1 MNIILLLL
9 IGVNALISYKAIND
23 SSFFRKF
30 EFHIGSIKSGE
41 QLRMFSSGFLHVDF
55 QHLFFNMFTLY
66 FFAPYV
72 IYNTTVLYFL
82 YIYIGSLLAGN
93 LLTFYFH
100 KNDYSYRAVG
110 ASGAVTGVIFSAILL
125 EPNLYMYGFIPGYIF
140 GFAYLLFSI
149 YGMKAKNDNIGHV
162 AHFGGAIGGYGITLA
177 KYPELISSQTT
188 TVVALLVPIV
198 VLFILQK
205 LNKL

>member
-23 SSFFRKF
+23 SSFFRKY

-177 KYPELISSQTT
+177 KYPELIFSQTT

-198 VLFILQK
+198 VLFTLQK
-205 LNKL
+205 MNKL

>member
-1 MNIILLLL
+1 
-9 IGVNALISYKAIND
+9 
-23 SSFFRKF
+23 
-30 EFHIGSIKSGE
+30 
-41 QLRMFSSGFLHVDF
+41 
-55 QHLFFNMFTLY
+55 
-66 FFAPYV
+66 
-72 IYNTTVLYFL
+72 
-82 YIYIGSLLAGN
+82 
-93 LLTFYFH
+93 
-100 KNDYSYRAVG
+100 
-110 ASGAVTGVIFSAILL
+110 
-125 EPNLYMYGFIPGYIF
+125 MYGFIPGYIF

-205 LNKL
+205 MNKL

>member
-1 MNIILLLL
+1 
-9 IGVNALISYKAIND
+9 
-23 SSFFRKF
+23 
-30 EFHIGSIKSGE
+30 
-41 QLRMFSSGFLHVDF
+41 
-55 QHLFFNMFTLY
+55 MFTLY

-72 IYNTTVLYFL
+72 IFNTSAVYFL
-82 YIYIGSLLAGN
+82 YIYMGSLIAGN

-125 EPNLYMYGFIPGYIF
+125 EPNLNMYGFIPGYIF

-162 AHFGGAIGGYGITLA
+162 AHFGGAIGGYTITLS
-177 KYPELISSQTT
+177 KYPQLISTEPL
-188 TVVALLVPIV
+188 TVGALLVPIV

-205 LNKL
+205 INKL